1 MNRNKRRPEK
11 VGSKKPKAAV
21 SDPSADERGLKIG
34 EAAKVIGVEAYVL
47 RFWETQFQILKPKHA
62 RSKHRF
68 YQTRDIETL
77 RLIKRLLHQ
86 EGFTIA
92 GANKYIREN
101 GIDPSNIA
109 TESSRANIATE
120 APKTPEP
127 AAKAPATTSLE
138 TRRALAEMRRDLES
152 IHKLLAED

>member
-1 MNRNKRRPEK
+1 MNRNRRPTQQSEP
-11 VGSKKPKAAV
+11 KKTKAAARL
-21 SDPSADERGLKIG
+21 SDASASDDRGLKIG

-47 RFWETQFQILKPKHA
+47 RFWETQFAVLKPKHA

-68 YQTRDIETL
+68 YQPRDIETL
-77 RLIKRLLHQ
+77 KLIKRLLHQ

-109 TESSRANIATE
+109 SSADAARP
-120 APKTPEP
+120 APSSG
-127 AAKAPATTSLE
+127 TSSA
-138 TRRALAEMRRDLES
+138 TRRALAEVRRDLEN
-152 IHKLLAED
+152 IHKLLGDE

>member
-11 VGSKKPKAAV
+11 VEPKKAKAAV
-21 SDPSADERGLKIG
+21 SDALSDERGLKIG
-34 EAAKVIGVEAYVL
+34 EAAKLIGVEAYVL
-47 RFWETQFQILKPKHA
+47 RFWETQFPILKPKHA

-68 YQTRDIETL
+68 YQPRDIETL
-77 RLIKRLLHQ
+77 KLIKRLLHQ

-101 GIDPSNIA
+101 GIDPANIATGSSRASIA
-109 TESSRANIATE
+109 TESPKASEPIAR
-120 APKTPEP
+120 
-127 AAKAPATTSLE
+127 APATTSLE

-152 IHKLLAED
+152 IHKMLAED

>member
-1 MNRNKRRPEK
+1 MKPAP
-11 VGSKKPKAAV
+11 KKPKAAV
-21 SDPSADERGLKIG
+21 NSTEPPAADERGLKIG
-34 EAAKVIGVEAYVL
+34 EAAKTLGVEAYVL
-47 RFWETQFQILKPKHA
+47 RFWETQFAVLKPKHA

-77 RLIKRLLHQ
+77 KLIKRLLHQ

-109 TESSRANIATE
+109 TQA
-120 APKTPEP
+120 
-127 AAKAPATTSLE
+127 APASKSTAAPMHAAPPPAMHAD
-138 TRRALAEMRRDLES
+138 TRRALVEVRRDLQS
-152 IHKLLAED
+152 IHKMLCD

>member
-1 MNRNKRRPEK
+1 MNRNRRPTEK
-11 VGSKKPKAAV
+11 SEIKKKAATRPSEA
-21 SDPSADERGLKIG
+21 SDDRGLKIG

-47 RFWETQFQILKPKHA
+47 RFWETQFAVLKPKHA

-68 YQTRDIETL
+68 YQPRDLETL
-77 RLIKRLLHQ
+77 KLIKRLLHQ

-109 TESSRANIATE
+109 SSADAR
-120 APKTPEP
+120 
-127 AAKAPATTSLE
+127 PAT
-138 TRRALAEMRRDLES
+138 
-152 IHKLLAED
+152 

>member
-11 VGSKKPKAAV
+11 IEAKKTKAAA
-21 SDPSADERGLKIG
+21 SDPPADQRGLKIG

-68 YQTRDIETL
+68 YQPHDLETL
-77 RLIKRLLHQ
+77 KLIKRLLHQ

-109 TESSRANIATE
+109 TEAA
-120 APKTPEP
+120 KTPEP
-127 AAKAPATTSLE
+127 VAKAASPSTTSLE

-152 IHKLLAED
+152 IHKMLAGD

>member
-11 VGSKKPKAAV
+11 IEPKKAKAAV
-21 SDPSADERGLKIG
+21 SDSPADERGLKIG
-34 EAAKVIGVEAYVL
+34 EAAKTIGVEAYVL

-68 YQTRDIETL
+68 YQPRDIETL

-109 TESSRANIATE
+109 SSADASR
-120 APKTPEP
+120 P
-127 AAKAPATTSLE
+127 AASSGTSPA
-138 TRRALAEMRRDLES
+138 TRRALAEVRRDLEN
-152 IHKLLAED
+152 IHKLLGDE

>member
-1 MNRNKRRPEK
+1 MNRSSRRADKTEP
-11 VGSKKPKAAV
+11 KKPKAA
-21 SDPSADERGLKIG
+21 SADSSPDDRGLKIG

-68 YQTRDIETL
+68 YQPRDIETL
-77 RLIKRLLHQ
+77 KLIKRLLHQ

-101 GIDPSNIA
+101 GIDP
-109 TESSRANIATE
+109 ANIESASTKS
-120 APKTPEP
+120 ADIPSSS
-127 AAKAPATTSLE
+127 KAPAASIE
-138 TRRALAEMRRDLES
+138 TRRALAEVRRDLES
-152 IHKLLAED
+152 IQKLLESD

>member
-1 MNRNKRRPEK
+1 MNRTTSRPVKPAPKRA
-11 VGSKKPKAAV
+11 KAAV
-21 SDPSADERGLKIG
+21 NSTEPLSAAERGLKIG
-34 EAAKVIGVEAYVL
+34 EAAKALGVEAYVL
-47 RFWETQFQILKPKHA
+47 RFWETQFAVLKPKHA

-77 RLIKRLLHQ
+77 KLIKRLLHQ

-109 TESSRANIATE
+109 AQSGPTSKSTG
-120 APKTPEP
+120 APMHAAPP
-127 AAKAPATTSLE
+127 AAMHAD
-138 TRRALAEMRRDLES
+138 TRRALAEVRRDLQS
-152 IHKLLAED
+152 IHKMLCD

>member
-1 MNRNKRRPEK
+1 MNRTTRRADRNEP
-11 VGSKKPKAAV
+11 KKPKV
-21 SDPSADERGLKIG
+21 SAPVVSADDRGLKIG

-62 RSKHRF
+62 HSKHRF
-68 YQTRDIETL
+68 YQPRDIETL
-77 RLIKRLLHQ
+77 QLIKRLLHQ

-109 TESSRANIATE
+109 SAS
-120 APKTPEP
+120 
-127 AAKAPATTSLE
+127 AKAPEPPSKVPAPSNSDA
-138 TRRALAEMRRDLES
+138 RRALAEVRRDLES
-152 IHKLLAED
+152 IHKMLGDD

>member
-1 MNRNKRRPEK
+1 MNRTKRREK
-11 VGSKKPKAAV
+11 SEPKKPKAAV
-21 SDPSADERGLKIG
+21 SDSSGEERGLKIG

-47 RFWETQFQILKPKHA
+47 RFWETQFPILKPKHA

-68 YQTRDIETL
+68 YQPRDIETL
-77 RLIKRLLHQ
+77 KLIKRLLHQ

-101 GIDPSNIA
+101 GIDPSNIESA
-109 TESSRANIATE
+109 SAKTETSAEPSNKPIA
-120 APKTPEP
+120 
-127 AAKAPATTSLE
+127 SNSE

-152 IHKLLAED
+152 IQKLLAED

>member
-1 MNRNKRRPEK
+1 MNRSSRRADKSEP
-11 VGSKKPKAAV
+11 KKPKAA
-21 SDPSADERGLKIG
+21 SADPSPGASGDDRGLKIG

-68 YQTRDIETL
+68 YLPRDIETL
-77 RLIKRLLHQ
+77 KLIKRLLHQ

-101 GIDPSNIA
+101 GIDPLNIDSA
-109 TESSRANIATE
+109 
-120 APKTPEP
+120 
-127 AAKAPATTSLE
+127 AAKPEKTTETASKAPTSSNSDA
-138 TRRALAEMRRDLES
+138 RRALAEVRRDLES
-152 IHKLLAED
+152 IHKLLDND

>member
-1 MNRNKRRPEK
+1 MNRTSRRDKTEA
-11 VGSKKPKAAV
+11 KKPKGATA
-21 SDPSADERGLKIG
+21 DMSADERGLKIG

-68 YQTRDIETL
+68 YQPRDIETL
-77 RLIKRLLHQ
+77 KLIKRLLHQ

-101 GIDPSNIA
+101 GIDPSSIDSA
-109 TESSRANIATE
+109 VAGKVLE
-120 APKTPEP
+120 AP
-127 AAKAPATTSLE
+127 AKVTAPSNSE

-152 IHKLLAED
+152 IQKLLND

>member
-1 MNRNKRRPEK
+1 MNRNRRSTEK
-11 VGSKKPKAAV
+11 SEPKKKAAARP
-21 SDPSADERGLKIG
+21 SDASATDDRGLKIG

-47 RFWETQFQILKPKHA
+47 RFWETQFAVLKPKHA

-68 YQTRDIETL
+68 YLPRDIETL
-77 RLIKRLLHQ
+77 KLIKRLLHQ

-109 TESSRANIATE
+109 SSADASRPTASSGASMGT
-120 APKTPEP
+120 A
-127 AAKAPATTSLE
+127 
-138 TRRALAEMRRDLES
+138 TRRALAEVRRDLVN
-152 IHKLLAED
+152 IHKLLGDE

>member
-11 VGSKKPKAAV
+11 IETKKPKAAP
-21 SDPSADERGLKIG
+21 SDAFGDERGLKIG

-47 RFWETQFQILKPKHA
+47 RFWETQFPILKPKHA

-68 YQTRDIETL
+68 YQPRDIETL

-109 TESSRANIATE
+109 IES
-120 APKTPEP
+120 PKAPEP
-127 AAKAPATTSLE
+127 TAKAPVTTSLE

-152 IHKLLAED
+152 IQKMLAED

>member
-1 MNRNKRRPEK
+1 MNRTSRRDKTEA
-11 VGSKKPKAAV
+11 KKPKAATADM
-21 SDPSADERGLKIG
+21 SGDERGLKIG

-68 YQTRDIETL
+68 YQPRDIETL
-77 RLIKRLLHQ
+77 KLIKRLLHQ

-101 GIDPSNIA
+101 GIDPSNIDSA
-109 TESSRANIATE
+109 AAGKVVDTPSKVP
-120 APKTPEP
+120 AP
-127 AAKAPATTSLE
+127 SNSE

-152 IHKLLAED
+152 IQKLLND

>member
-1 MNRNKRRPEK
+1 MNRSSRRADKTEP
-11 VGSKKPKAAV
+11 KKPKAA
-21 SDPSADERGLKIG
+21 SADSSPGASGDERGLKIG
-34 EAAKVIGVEAYVL
+34 EAAKVLGVEAYVL
-47 RFWETQFQILKPKHA
+47 RFWETQFHILKPKHA

-77 RLIKRLLHQ
+77 KLIKRLLHQ

-101 GIDPSNIA
+101 GIDP
-109 TESSRANIATE
+109 ANIDSATGKAGE
-120 APKTPEP
+120 AP
-127 AAKAPATTSLE
+127 AKAPASSNSE

-152 IHKLLAED
+152 IHKLLDD

>member
-1 MNRNKRRPEK
+1 MNRTTRRPAGNEPK
-11 VGSKKPKAAV
+11 RPKAAA
-21 SDPSADERGLKIG
+21 ADSSLDDRGLKIG

-68 YQTRDIETL
+68 YQPRDIETL
-77 RLIKRLLHQ
+77 QLIKRLLHQ

-101 GIDPSNIA
+101 GIDPSNIEQA
-109 TESSRANIATE
+109 SGKPSEPPR
-120 APKTPEP
+120 KVTPP
-127 AAKAPATTSLE
+127 SNADA
-138 TRRALAEMRRDLES
+138 RRALAEVRRDLES
-152 IHKLLAED
+152 IHKMLG